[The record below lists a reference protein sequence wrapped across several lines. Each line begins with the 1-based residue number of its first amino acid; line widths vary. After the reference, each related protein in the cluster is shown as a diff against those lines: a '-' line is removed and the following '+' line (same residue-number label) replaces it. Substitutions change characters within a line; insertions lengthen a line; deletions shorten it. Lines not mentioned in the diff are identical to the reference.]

1 MKLQNGIK
9 TLNLGNGEKVHFW
22 YANNKGNGDSN
33 VTIARSTA
41 DRAACSAKQA
51 DVIAIT
57 KTSAW
62 AGNVNYSKS
71 VRRCLGLD

>member
-1 MKLQNGIK
+1 MKLQKGIK
-9 TLNLGNGEKVHFW
+9 TLDLGNGEKLHFW
-22 YANNKGNGDSN
+22 YANNRGNGDSN

-41 DRAACSAKQA
+41 DRAACASKQP
-51 DVIAIT
+51 DIISIT

-71 VRRCLGLD
+71 VRDRLGIN